1 VCLRTSHTESTC
13 AQCCH
18 AYLAK
23 KGNYA
28 RVHAREGTLQLLPIP
43 FTCLRLVRATRT
55 YCADTYC
62 AGTYC
67 ADTYC
72 ADTYCADTYCAD
84 TYCAGTYCA
93 GTYCADTYCADTY
106 CADTYC
112 AGTYC
117 AETYGADTAILTA
130 GPLFTICTMRT
141 HIISGMCHTV
151 IWDVQHGENELNTI
165 RRTAQPCIQIL
176 YSFDTLCTPH
186 YDAREVSFLLT
197 QEGCSS

>member
-1 VCLRTSHTESTC
+1 MCLRTSHTESTC

-43 FTCLRLVRATRT
+43 FTCLRLVRATR
-55 YCADTYC
+55 
-62 AGTYC
+62 
-67 ADTYC
+67 
-72 ADTYCADTYCAD
+72 
-84 TYCAGTYCA
+84 
-93 GTYCADTYCADTY
+93 TY